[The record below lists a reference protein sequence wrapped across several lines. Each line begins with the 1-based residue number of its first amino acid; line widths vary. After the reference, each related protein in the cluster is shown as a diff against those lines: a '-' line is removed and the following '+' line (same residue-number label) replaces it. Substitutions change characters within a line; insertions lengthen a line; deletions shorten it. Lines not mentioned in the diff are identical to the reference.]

1 MLNNVM
7 MTSWCP
13 VMMSRYTSRWRLCFF
28 RNAWP
33 RKHRIQ
39 HKNHVIRANSSGD
52 VEQCHDDVTVSR
64 HDARVCVTMMI
75 SIYLINV
82 SHCTPI
88 LPQRFIDRLQRHY
101 YVAAITR
108 NDEECHDD
116 VTNRRHDV
124 HGMNRYHNLQYVIL
138 TGIESARNT

>member
-1 MLNNVM
+1 M
-7 MTSWCP
+7 
-13 VMMSRYTSRWRLCFF
+13 
-28 RNAWP
+28 
-33 RKHRIQ
+33 
-39 HKNHVIRANSSGD
+39 
-52 VEQCHDDVTVSR
+52 SR
-64 HDARVCVTMMI
+64 HDARVRVTMMI

-82 SHCTPI
+82 SHCAPI

-101 YVAAITR
+101 FVAAITR

-124 HGMNRYHNLQYVIL
+124 RAMNRYHNLQYVIL